1 MATTEHFYTGNNST
15 TDYSFTFPYLKT
27 ADIKVTLD
35 TVATT
40 AYSLPNSTTVRFNTA
55 PGTGVDI
62 HIYRDTEVD
71 TAKATFAAGSSI
83 RAVDLN
89 NNEDQALYSL
99 QERQNQVVKTTDIK
113 DSAVNSAKILDGTI
127 VNADINASA
136 AIAGSKLVAASTS
149 VPGSMS
155 AADKTKLDGIE
166 TAATADQT
174 NAEIRAAVEAASD
187 SNVFTDADHSK
198 LNAIESGATA
208 DQTNA
213 EIRAAVE
220 AATDS
225 NVFTDADHTKLN
237 GIETA
242 ATADQTAS
250 EIKSLIAGS
259 PLDASHLAADS
270 VTTSEIADA
279 ELTTLAGM
287 QAGTAS
293 KLAGSTALT
302 SDIADLNQIDGLTK
316 QTTISDSDA
325 SFPTSGAVVDYVA
338 GQIAPIGG
346 LEVITN
352 DASFPNTQ
360 PAAGVVISIAD
371 AGGLVVDGSGS
382 STTART
388 LGGSTVTING
398 INSSYN
404 SSTVTAGIG
413 FLVSSTGSG
422 QIYNFHKSVIRDQ
435 DILSIST
442 DINDFANRYRVGSSN
457 PTSSLDA
464 GDLFFNTTSGKLLVY
479 NGSTSA
485 WEEAQ
490 SVGNF
495 FINTISSY
503 SGTGGNSA
511 SFNGS
516 AYRFVLSNA
525 PTNAEQLLVS
535 VNGVVQKP
543 VAGTSQPSEG
553 FSIDGSSIIFSSAPA
568 SGSDYFIITIGSTV
582 NIGTP
587 SNNTVTNA
595 ILQSGCV
602 DNAKVATDAAIAGSK
617 LADDSIAEV
626 KLDVHN
632 APSGTD
638 KFLAYTSNGMEWAVP
653 TDTNTQRAFAND
665 ANNRVVTGDGS
676 GGLNGEANLTFDGT
690 NLGIDIASPTVGYG
704 GDVGLHIHSSATS
717 GTRGSSIHLTSGT
730 SGTTAADGSRINT
743 SDNDLVIQ
751 NMENGRLDLGT
762 NGTHRLTIK
771 GDGKIGI
778 NGDSPV
784 NLLTISNSGQQTD
797 SVGNLQIRYTGSES
811 TYNSGLTTKSY
822 SGTGQFM
829 QWSTGGLRI
838 GSRIITNSGIG
849 NLYFTTGNDSV
860 RAQLTGDG
868 LILNGSDTAA
878 ANALS
883 DYEEG
888 TYTATLT
895 CLTSGTIT
903 VNSSND
909 QLYYTKIG
917 RVVYVTGRISVSAV
931 SSPNGAQL
939 RLNLPIVSAAGT
951 EESGRVIGWVQV
963 QGAAKDVQD
972 YTSQPTAGGNTY
984 IQIGFSDNTIF
995 TGDICGDIN
1004 TSTKIAV
1011 NFHYV
1016 T

>member
-27 ADIKVTLD
+27 DDLKVTLD

-62 HIYRDTEVD
+62 HIYRDTDVD
-71 TAKATFAAGSSI
+71 TAKAIFAAGSSI

-99 QERQNQVVKTTDIK
+99 QENQGQLVKTTDIK

-136 AIAGSKLVAASTS
+136 AIAGTKVSPNFGSQAVSTSGTASTGALGVTGNITVSGTVDGRDVAAD
-149 VPGSMS
+149 G
-155 AADKTKLDGIE
+155 TKLDTVATNANNYSHPSHPGDDFSVDTGALTGAVVVSDVDVNVTTDGSGHVTDANGAVSTRTLTLADLGYTGE
-166 TAATADQT
+166 TNATADQT
-174 NAEIRAAVEAASD
+174 I
-187 SNVFTDADHSK
+187 T
-198 LNAIESGATA
+198 
-208 DQTNA
+208 
-213 EIRAAVE
+213 
-220 AATDS
+220 
-225 NVFTDADHTKLN
+225 
-237 GIETA
+237 
-242 ATADQTAS
+242 
-250 EIKSLIAGS
+250 EIKSLIASS
-259 PLDASHLAADS
+259 PLDASHLDANS

-293 KLAGSTALT
+293 KLAGGTALT
-302 SDIADLNQIDGLTK
+302 ADLADLNQVDGLTK

-346 LEVITN
+346 LEVIAT
-352 DASFPNTQ
+352 DAAFPNTQ

-388 LGGSTVTING
+388 VGGSTVTING

-457 PTSSLDA
+457 PSSSLDA

-495 FINTISSY
+495 YINTISSY

-516 AYRFVLSNA
+516 AYRFVLSNP

-602 DNAKVATDAAIAGSK
+602 DNAKVATDAAISGSK

-653 TDTNTQRAFAND
+653 TDTNTQLSFAND

-676 GGLNGEANLTFDGT
+676 GGLNGEANLTFDGNNLELGPAGDARLILHSDTDT
-690 NLGIDIASPTVGYG
+690 NSSVGIVLKRGANDTYGADGYTDYTILSEGGHLIFTSKVSGNSDEERLRIDSNGRLLLGTTTEGHVDADDFTIEGSANT
-704 GDVGLHIHSSATS
+704 GLSIRS
-717 GTRGSSIHLTSGT
+717 GSSNYGNIFFSDGT
-730 SGTTAADGSRINT
+730 SG
-743 SDNDLVIQ
+743 NDEIRGYIQ
-751 NMENGRLDLGT
+751 YDHANNRM
-762 NGTHRLTIK
+762 
-771 GDGKIGI
+771 
-778 NGDSPV
+778 
-784 NLLTISNSGQQTD
+784 
-797 SVGNLQIRYTGSES
+797 
-811 TYNSGLTTKSY
+811 
-822 SGTGQFM
+822 
-829 QWSTGGLRI
+829 
-838 GSRIITNSGIG
+838 
-849 NLYFTTGNDSV
+849 YFGANASHEV
-860 RAQLTGDG
+860 S
-868 LILNGSDTAA
+868 ILNGGGISFNGDTAA
-878 ANALS
+878 ANALD

-888 TYTATLT
+888 TFTPTLQRWNGSAWADPTYT
-895 CLTSGTIT
+895 TSPTTALGR
-903 VNSSND
+903 
-909 QLYYTKIG
+909 YTKVG
-917 RVVYVTGRISVSAV
+917 NVVHVALRVDGWQMNSGVTEYAGIS
-931 SSPNGAQL
+931 G
-939 RLNLPIVSAAGT
+939 LPFS
-951 EESGRVIGWVQV
+951 
-963 QGAAKDVQD
+963 
-972 YTSQPTAGGNTY
+972 GGNTPAGNLDVIY
-984 IQIGFSDNTIF
+984 QNAFATATATSIWINSGTTLGTTNRY
-995 TGDICGDIN
+995 GDGN
-1004 TSTKIAV
+1004 TSHNTWGSSSSRSIVAV
-1011 NFHYV
+1011 GSYFTN
-1016 T
+1016 